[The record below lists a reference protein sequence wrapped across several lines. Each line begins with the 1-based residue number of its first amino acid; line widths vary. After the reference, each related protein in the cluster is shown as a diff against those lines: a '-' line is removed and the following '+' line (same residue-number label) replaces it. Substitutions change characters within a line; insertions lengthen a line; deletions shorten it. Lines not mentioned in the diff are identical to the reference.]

1 VNSKM
6 WTKHEFN
13 LRDVSSGDRRRRYEV
28 IIAGVGGQGVLTVGQ
43 LLAEAAMT
51 EYSFVTWCPSY
62 RAAMRGGASECT
74 VIFSREEIASFLLSQ
89 ADVVIIMAV
98 SQLSTFL
105 WRVKP
110 KGSLIFET
118 AGLKEEVNRT
128 DIQLFPIPAIETAN
142 RMGNVQAANLILLGS
157 YLEITKALPIER
169 VYFQLEKKFISRAK
183 SLDFNKKALEK
194 GMEIV
199 RLNFNR

>member
-1 VNSKM
+1 MADSR
-6 WTKHEFN
+6 F
-13 LRDVSSGDRRRRYEV
+13 EV
-28 IIAGVGGQGVLTVGQ
+28 IMAGIGGQGVLTAGQ
-43 LLAEAAMT
+43 LLAEAAMAD
-51 EYSFVTWCPSY
+51 YAYVTWLPSY
-62 RAAMRGGASECT
+62 RAAVRGGASECT

-89 ADVVIIMAV
+89 SDVVMVMAI

-105 WRVKP
+105 DRVKP

-118 AGLKEEVNRT
+118 AGLKEEMKRT

-169 VYFQLEKKFISRAK
+169 IHFQLEKKFVDRARA
-183 SLDFNKKALEK
+183 LAFNKEALEK
-194 GMEIV
+194 GIEIV
-199 RLNFNR
+199 RLNFKR